1 MHNGWILRNPFASG
15 GPLINTSD
23 EKQRERILTRE
34 EEARLLAACTGRRAH
49 LRPMIIC
56 ALDTGM
62 RRGEI
67 FKLKWAD
74 VDFDNGIIIVQAFN
88 TKTMRERQVAMTERL
103 IREFEAVYELSTKD
117 PDAICFGITDD
128 VKKSFNSVRRAAGLP
143 DVRFHDLRHTHATR
157 LVTAHISLSEVGRV
171 LGHTQPNTTF
181 RYVNANVETA
191 RRAAAALNQFNEVE
205 VETGTAIIN

>member
-1 MHNGWILRNPFASG
+1 M
-15 GPLINTSD
+15 INSSD

-34 EEARLLAACTGRRAH
+34 EEARMLAACEGRRSH

-74 VDFDNGIIIVQAFN
+74 VDFDNRIITIRAFN
-88 TKTMRERQVAMTERL
+88 TKTMREREVAMTERL
-103 IREFEAVYELSTKD
+103 TLELIAVYNLSTKD
-117 PDAICFGITDD
+117 SDAICFGITDD
-128 VKKSFNSVRRAAGLP
+128 VKKSFNSVRKAAGLP

-157 LVTAHISLSEVGRV
+157 LVGAHIPLSEVGRV
-171 LGHTQPNTTF
+171 LGHTQANTTF

-191 RRAAAALNQFNEVE
+191 RRAAAALDEFNKVE
-205 VETGTAIIN
+205 EAERQVIH